1 MVGPAESRLFI
12 SQDGQ
17 VYRVYRAPR
26 ERATGISQSHST
38 LVFETEDG
46 DWIGVVPVAADLSIE
61 MLDVE
66 DLVLL
71 LQWARTWG

>member
-1 MVGPAESRLFI
+1 MVGPAEWRVFI
-12 SQDGQ
+12 APDGE

-26 ERATGISQSHST
+26 ERSTGVSESQAT

-46 DWIGVVPVAADLSIE
+46 DWIGVVPVAAELTIE
-61 MLDVE
+61 LLEVE
-66 DLVLL
+66 DLLLL